1 MKKQEKMHSEFLLKV
16 FIFFFA
22 FFFFLPPAEAH
33 SPRHLSVQDKI
44 LTSCSGDY
52 AILSRGS
59 QKFFFLVR
67 HNSPEATWIEIS
79 EFSCLTQQDKKLIE
93 QSSWKET
100 FHQLRSPKSVYLLQI
115 ARNNFSIFVLKK
127 NEWTHSQEKDSLP
140 FFIKMLRLPLS
151 PAPAHLIKYNGK
163 THTPWSPRTSFGGEN
178 ITLPSSA
185 WVAVWPKD
193 SSSLSGK
200 NILMYFSD
208 DTRLTFPL
216 WTSIDTPT
224 GPVIIKTIELGHQAS
239 SPHPKLPD
247 F

>member
-1 MKKQEKMHSEFLLKV
+1 MKKQEKMHSEILLKL

-33 SPRHLSVQDKI
+33 SPRRLSVQDKI

-93 QSSWKET
+93 QLSWKEA

-115 ARNNFSIFVLKK
+115 SKNNFSIFVLKK
-127 NEWTHSQEKDSLP
+127 TSGRIPRKKILYP
-140 FFIKMLRLPLS
+140 FLSKFFAFPYLLLPL
-151 PAPAHLIKYNGK
+151 I
-163 THTPWSPRTSFGGEN
+163 
-178 ITLPSSA
+178 
-185 WVAVWPKD
+185 
-193 SSSLSGK
+193 
-200 NILMYFSD
+200 
-208 DTRLTFPL
+208 
-216 WTSIDTPT
+216 
-224 GPVIIKTIELGHQAS
+224 
-239 SPHPKLPD
+239 
-247 F
+247 